1 MTSPKPTRCH
11 GWAFGAY
18 TRCFLV
24 SATRIVRPATRGLQ
38 WRRRSPIR
46 GLTMSP
52 QVDELVAAVLRLT
65 EPEQAEV
72 LERLLDALGPPPS
85 DIDRMTEEEFAAEL
99 DRRHAEFLRDPT
111 VGIPWEEVLRKH
123 SFE

>member
-1 MTSPKPTRCH
+1 
-11 GWAFGAY
+11 
-18 TRCFLV
+18 
-24 SATRIVRPATRGLQ
+24 
-38 WRRRSPIR
+38 
-46 GLTMSP
+46 MSP